1 MSEPL
6 LLDKVQSEVNKYI
19 NKADI
24 QTIVKIVT
32 EVFRREW
39 DYFKYRNVVR
49 LEGYDVNVAKAIRT
63 FYGIYNDATAQEI
76 VDIYNLMNNTKF
88 KVNEYNVLVPM
99 EG

>member
-49 LEGYDVNVAKAIRT
+49 LEGYDVNVTKAIRT